1 MASSWLEL
9 RAYAERLGVK
19 PCFDCLPEFKIGGW
33 LGRNYSGYWVLKK
46 GPLRLIFDTAP
57 LGPDYLAGHGHCDML
72 AVLLDYEGRNILT
85 DTGVFEYEEG
95 ENRRY
100 ARGTSAHNTVTLD
113 DLEQAELWK
122 SFRVE
127 QLQCGHNGFSIWQK
141 GLFHKRIVVLRNNGV
156 ELQDHVEGR
165 GTHSFKA
172 FFHFAPGIDIKR
184 EGEGYRVGKH
194 LFLEPWGAV
203 TQLKESQYYPEFGLI
218 QDRPCLVLEG
228 RFSDN
233 GVFGL
238 RCIYS
243 S

>member
-1 MASSWLEL
+1 MNLSLVGLINRPYLYREPSHQ
-9 RAYAERLGVK
+9 
-19 PCFDCLPEFKIGGW
+19 GGEKKR
-33 LGRNYSGYWVLKK
+33 GNDGYTKEKEIFQHGFLTLK
-46 GPLRLIFDTAP
+46 
-57 LGPDYLAGHGHCDML
+57 
-72 AVLLDYEGRNILT
+72 
-85 DTGVFEYEEG
+85 
-95 ENRRY
+95 NRRY

-122 SFRVE
+122 SFRVARRGYPQGFKVVGE
-127 QLQCGHNGFSIWQK
+127 QLQCSHNGFSIWQK

-184 EGEGYRVGKH
+184 EGEGYRVEEH

-228 RFSDN
+228 RFSGH